1 MKSEFGEKGERQMD
15 NNVKVYSCSNVEA
28 MVKSVKSNTEI
39 INNMIMC
46 TKDNDKQI
54 STRLSDYAKVKK
66 NLADD
71 QIEMYRNYVNHKES
85 IEEALREYS
94 EKIEGDQYIHQMTLE
109 LNCIDSDYSV
119 LHKVFEEIN
128 KIQVKIMEMLCGV
141 IGQANMLLV
150 SL

>member
-1 MKSEFGEKGERQMD
+1 MD

-28 MVKSVKSNTEI
+28 MVNSVKSNTEI
-39 INNMIMC
+39 INKMIMY
-46 TKDNDKQI
+46 TKDNDKEI
-54 STRLSDYAKVKK
+54 NIRLSDYAKVKK
-66 NLADD
+66 NLADG
-71 QIEMYRNYVNHKES
+71 QIEMYRNYVNYKES
-85 IEEALREYS
+85 IEGILKDYS
-94 EKIEGDQYIHQMTLE
+94 EKIESDKYIHQMTLE
-109 LNCIDSDYSV
+109 LNSIDSDYSV